1 MIRKSDNLSRV
12 LCRYTY
18 NMHSLGSTKAKD
30 VRGKSD
36 PAKSVW
42 YGTHVVPMH
51 PHEDPDGHMRE
62 NFYDLRMAEA
72 TKR

>member
-1 MIRKSDNLSRV
+1 
-12 LCRYTY
+12 
-18 NMHSLGSTKAKD
+18 MHSLGSTKAKD